1 MNNQAEYLFRAT
13 ASNGN
18 LFKILIEVLQSN
30 LKIACFNFR
39 SDGIFLRQMDYKRLT
54 LIDVRLYAKNF
65 TEFYANSNMF
75 VGLTLTHLQK
85 LLKTVKKKDTI
96 CFCIKSHK
104 PNELAIEVVPK
115 EGRRKTTSYITIQ
128 RIQNIVI
135 EIPQGYRNEINI
147 PASEFLKIHKDVL
160 SIGKDVVLSTNYGKI
175 VFETNAGGII
185 KRKIEYG
192 DIDDTNS
199 LTYKEEFESEQ
210 FVKICKICNMC
221 SSVSLKTMDTLPLMV
236 SFNIGILGQMNILLK
251 SKSQVVN

>member
-1 MNNQAEYLFRAT
+1 MNHQAEYLFRAK
-13 ASNGN
+13 ANNAN

-39 SDGIFLRQMDYKRLT
+39 AEGIFLRQMDYKRLT
-54 LIDVRLYAKNF
+54 LIDVCLHAKNF
-65 TEFYANSNMF
+65 IEYHSSMNMF

-85 LLKTVKKKDTI
+85 LLKTVKKKDSI
-96 CFCIKSHK
+96 CFCIKRNK

-115 EGRRKTTSYITIQ
+115 EGKRKTTSFITVQ

-135 EIPQGYRNEINI
+135 EIPQGYCNEISI

-192 DIDDTNS
+192 DIDDS
-199 LTYKEEFESEQ
+199 GALTYREEFESEQ
-210 FVKICKICNMC
+210 FVKICKICNLC
-221 SSVSLKTMDTLPLMV
+221 SSIVLKTMDAMPLMV
-236 SFNIGILGQMNILLK
+236 SFNVGTLGNMNILLK